1 MSKQYDSEGF
11 MSTLLEG
18 SGARPKDDYRQDSE
32 DNEVRFREADEE
44 YQRLKAD
51 FARIARAERMTSHSR
66 SDSSRSSSLL
76 GRQSQRRATSLPKFR
91 IATFYASDVEL
102 WFNQIETQFALHQIN
117 DDDERYSL
125 TCAALSGE
133 VASDVRDVL
142 LQPFRS
148 NKYNSLKAILIERRG
163 LTTPERV
170 NKVISGE
177 KIGNDIPSR
186 FLRRLQKTAGFGTK
200 AVVGKAVIRQ
210 AFIRQMPASIRAHLA
225 TQPYSATLESLA
237 VLADRALAAEEDVE
251 ESKPGVAEIKVEE
264 TTKLVG
270 LLEDLSR
277 RIKKLETVTTS
288 EKKRN
293 KGRGR
298 ANNYAHAPAFAPNV
312 QASGFVS
319 NQPSQNRNE
328 KDNAQPFAPPTNL
341 QPLAR
346 PFVPPPNPQ
355 RNDAGITETRH
366 DSADA
371 SSPKLSHS
379 KLLYVADK
387 GHKCRYL
394 IDTGAAV
401 SVLPKSCA
409 NGISDAD
416 SLPLVADNNSTIHTY
431 GNSKR
436 VVDVGLKREYP
447 WTFIVADVQQP
458 IIGADFLIHYNLL
471 VDLRSRCLRDMRT
484 GLAIAASLS
493 SIKPLS
499 LNRVDTV
506 QNEYTKLLGQ
516 FPELTRPT
524 TKGETVKHGITHK
537 IVTKGHLVFAR
548 PRRLAPDKLITAKR
562 EFDEMI
568 KLGVIEP
575 SDSEW
580 SSALHMVP
588 KKNGDW
594 RPCGDYRSLN
604 AQTVPDRYPIPHIQD
619 FTQRLAGWKIFSK
632 IDLVRAYYQIP
643 VEPSDVHKTAVTT
656 PFGLFNFTRTPFGL
670 RNSGQTFQRF
680 IDHVTRRLDF
690 VFVYLDDLLVTSPDH
705 KTHKKHLR
713 ILFARLSEYGI
724 IIGPEKC
731 QFGTTEL
738 SFLGHHVCAEG
749 ISPLPSAVD
758 AIGNFV
764 KPEKQRALRRYLGM
778 VNYYHRCIPHCAA
791 KLTPLNNLLT
801 AANEGHTRLSPK
813 SNFDLKW
820 NKNAESAFSES
831 KQILANA
838 TLLVHPDSTAQINIT
853 CGASD
858 VAVGGVLQQFLNG
871 MWQPLSFFSKKLNP
885 AETRYSAFDREL
897 LAVYAT
903 IKHFRHNLEGRNF
916 FVNTDHKPLTFVMS
930 SVTERAS
937 LRQKRH
943 LAFIAEFTTDIRYVK
958 GETNFV
964 ADALSRP
971 SVSAIH
977 DGPAIDYKELSLDQ
991 ANDAE
996 FTRLRH
1002 STTSTMKFKLLKS
1015 FDNQLIWCDVST
1027 GHNRPYLTA
1036 KFRRKVFSNLHGLG
1050 HPSHRATKPLINT
1063 RFVWHG
1069 MNIDIARWCRTCK
1082 GCQTAKVSRHNTPV
1096 FGKFTEPTER
1106 FDHVH
1111 VDIVGPL
1118 PYADGFRYLLTCV
1131 DRFTRW
1137 PEAIPMVDIRAETV
1151 ADAFFSGWIA
1161 RYGTPATITTDRGAQ
1176 FESKLWDSLCNQFGI
1191 IRNRT
1196 TSYHPQSNGMV
1207 ERFHRQLKA
1216 AIMAHE
1222 SPNPWTITLP
1232 AVLLEVSKL
1241 PGEFTKQ
1248 YTVDANTDL
1257 ENYSD
1262 KLRVAMS
1269 RLRLCPP
1276 RDTQQHNIFQFKEIA
1291 TCTHVFLRRIAI
1303 APPLT
1308 APYDGP
1314 YKVVARSGRVR
1325 KILVKG
1331 KVETVSL
1338 DRVKPAHLECE
1349 PTTGTTIQ
1357 RKTPSKPR
1365 RSTATRTSSRNP
1377 QGPPRTGSAETPTS
1391 NGTRVKTKK
1400 STAVRSSQ
1408 KSATVP
1414 KQIDVKVNLSNR
1426 DNTYVAPHSRA
1437 PAVSRG
1443 NGNGG
1448 GLRTYSRIPLHLRGK
1463 TPGAADAVIDS
1474 TKSNHANIAN
1484 REKISTD
1491 QTVRKSRV
1499 GRIIQTPARFV
1510 QMVHAI
1516 VVPNDIYGGPN
1527 RIHRINNVFKL

>member
-1 MSKQYDSEGF
+1 
-11 MSTLLEG
+11 
-18 SGARPKDDYRQDSE
+18 
-32 DNEVRFREADEE
+32 
-44 YQRLKAD
+44 
-51 FARIARAERMTSHSR
+51 
-66 SDSSRSSSLL
+66 
-76 GRQSQRRATSLPKFR
+76 
-91 IATFYASDVEL
+91 
-102 WFNQIETQFALHQIN
+102 
-117 DDDERYSL
+117 
-125 TCAALSGE
+125 
-133 VASDVRDVL
+133 
-142 LQPFRS
+142 
-148 NKYNSLKAILIERRG
+148 
-163 LTTPERV
+163 
-170 NKVISGE
+170 
-177 KIGNDIPSR
+177 
-186 FLRRLQKTAGFGTK
+186 
-200 AVVGKAVIRQ
+200 
-210 AFIRQMPASIRAHLA
+210 
-225 TQPYSATLESLA
+225 
-237 VLADRALAAEEDVE
+237 
-251 ESKPGVAEIKVEE
+251 
-264 TTKLVG
+264 
-270 LLEDLSR
+270 
-277 RIKKLETVTTS
+277 
-288 EKKRN
+288 
-293 KGRGR
+293 
-298 ANNYAHAPAFAPNV
+298 
-312 QASGFVS
+312 
-319 NQPSQNRNE
+319 
-328 KDNAQPFAPPTNL
+328 
-341 QPLAR
+341 
-346 PFVPPPNPQ
+346 
-355 RNDAGITETRH
+355 
-366 DSADA
+366 
-371 SSPKLSHS
+371 
-379 KLLYVADK
+379 
-387 GHKCRYL
+387 
-394 IDTGAAV
+394 
-401 SVLPKSCA
+401 
-409 NGISDAD
+409 
-416 SLPLVADNNSTIHTY
+416 
-431 GNSKR
+431 
-436 VVDVGLKREYP
+436 
-447 WTFIVADVQQP
+447 
-458 IIGADFLIHYNLL
+458 
-471 VDLRSRCLRDMRT
+471 
-484 GLAIAASLS
+484 
-493 SIKPLS
+493 
-499 LNRVDTV
+499 
-506 QNEYTKLLGQ
+506 
-516 FPELTRPT
+516 
-524 TKGETVKHGITHK
+524 
-537 IVTKGHLVFAR
+537 
-548 PRRLAPDKLITAKR
+548 
-562 EFDEMI
+562 
-568 KLGVIEP
+568 
-575 SDSEW
+575 
-580 SSALHMVP
+580 MVP

-604 AQTVPDRYPIPHIQD
+604 AQTVPDRYLIPHIQD
-619 FTQRLAGWKIFSK
+619 FTQRLAGSKFFSK
-632 IDLVRAYYQIP
+632 IDLFRAYYQIP
-643 VEPSDVHKTAVTT
+643 LEPSDVHKTAVTT

-680 IDHVTRRLDF
+680 IDHITRGLDF
-690 VFVYLDDLLVTSPDH
+690 VFVYLNDLLVTSPDH

-713 ILFARLSEYGI
+713 IIFARLSEYGI

-749 ISPLPSAVD
+749 ISPLSSAVD
-758 AIGNFV
+758 AIVNFI

-778 VNYYHRCIPHCAA
+778 MNYYHRFIPHCAA

-801 AANEGHTRLSPK
+801 SANEGHTRLSPK

-838 TLLVHPDSTAQINIT
+838 TLLVHPDSAAQLNIT
-853 CGASD
+853 CDASD
-858 VAVGGVLQQFLNG
+858 VALGGVLQQFLNG

-885 AETRYSAFDREL
+885 AETRYSAFDRDL

-937 LRQKRH
+937 LRQTRH

-1002 STTSTMKFKLLKS
+1002 STTSTIKFKLLKS

-1082 GCQTAKVSRHNTPV
+1082 GCQTARVSRHNTPV
-1096 FGKFTEPTER
+1096 LGKFTEPTER

-1118 PYADGFRYLLTCV
+1118 PYADGFRYLLTCI

-1137 PEAIPMVDIRAETV
+1137 PEAIPMVDIRAQTV

-1176 FESKLWDSLCNQFGI
+1176 FESKLWDNLCNQFGI

-1232 AVLLEVSKL
+1232 AVLLGVRSAVKERLGRSAAEMIYGTTLRL

-1248 YTVDANTDL
+1248 YNVDANTDL

-1276 RDTQQHNIFQFKEIA
+1276 CDTQQHNIFQFKEIA

-1308 APYDGP
+1308 TPYDGP
-1314 YKVVARSGRVR
+1314 YKVVARSGSVM

-1338 DRVKPAHLECE
+1338 DRVKPAHMECE

-1357 RKTPSKPR
+1357 RNTPSKPR
-1365 RSTATRTSSRNP
+1365 KSTATRTSSKNP
-1377 QGPPRTGSAETPTS
+1377 QGPPRPGSADTPTS
-1391 NGTRVKTKK
+1391 NGTRVNTKK
-1400 STAVRSSQ
+1400 STAVRSSK

-1426 DNTYVAPHSRA
+1426 DNTYVAPHS
-1437 PAVSRG
+1437 
-1443 NGNGG
+1443 
-1448 GLRTYSRIPLHLRGK
+1448 
-1463 TPGAADAVIDS
+1463 
-1474 TKSNHANIAN
+1474 
-1484 REKISTD
+1484 
-1491 QTVRKSRV
+1491 
-1499 GRIIQTPARFV
+1499 
-1510 QMVHAI
+1510 
-1516 VVPNDIYGGPN
+1516 
-1527 RIHRINNVFKL
+1527 